1 MKPNKTFIILVG
13 VMIVLLGGQLTFPLH
28 HQSLQLELQKL
39 REMGFE
45 YRILDN
51 VVEVKDRLLNERR
64 RFLISDLTT
73 VKKPTYEGLPTLTI
87 DLTTLDTNLYN
98 WKYHYH
104 STIPVFG
111 GFGHPLFSADLNRNG
126 RMEVYGFFQ
135 SQQII
140 AENRIYESTS
150 STQWELVYRYPELIG
165 AIQMTD
171 DLDSNGFS
179 ELIATNSLYL
189 YDYEQVATTSYPTTR
204 KFTFRR
210 YFESAF
216 GILSVLADLDGDRRS
231 ELIYRGSEQDTTN
244 PERDVQKLYIAK
256 YDRDTNNFLRIWR
269 EQLPRGCLHVDCT
282 GTMTVGD
289 FDGDG
294 FQEVITSAKAGNI
307 YDIEYFRRDSIGII
321 WTDSIS
327 AAGYVVSGDVDG
339 NEVEEFFVGG
349 KQVEP
354 DGFLHLRIYAYERTG
369 NNSFRAV
376 SAINIFPV
384 GSFFVD
390 TYLVEDMNGDSKPEL
405 LISFGGG
412 VTIIKGDGTHQYR
425 LDYYKSAAY
434 LQSVSTIR
442 LRQDGIRDLMVSRLI
457 LNQPIYSQT
466 EVYRLDSS
474 LTNVDEPEIN
484 IHPSEILSQ
493 NYPNPL
499 NPETTITFTIASSAD
514 VNLTIF
520 DIQGKEV
527 RQLVNSYLEK
537 GQHSVR
543 WDGKDNNTLTLPS
556 GVYFCRM
563 VHGEASRTIKMLLT
577 R

>member
-1 MKPNKTFIILVG
+1 
-13 VMIVLLGGQLTFPLH
+13 
-28 HQSLQLELQKL
+28 
-39 REMGFE
+39 
-45 YRILDN
+45 
-51 VVEVKDRLLNERR
+51 
-64 RFLISDLTT
+64 
-73 VKKPTYEGLPTLTI
+73 
-87 DLTTLDTNLYN
+87 
-98 WKYHYH
+98 
-104 STIPVFG
+104 
-111 GFGHPLFSADLNRNG
+111 
-126 RMEVYGFFQ
+126 
-135 SQQII
+135 
-140 AENRIYESTS
+140 
-150 STQWELVYRYPELIG
+150 
-165 AIQMTD
+165 
-171 DLDSNGFS
+171 
-179 ELIATNSLYL
+179 
-189 YDYEQVATTSYPTTR
+189 
-204 KFTFRR
+204 
-210 YFESAF
+210 
-216 GILSVLADLDGDRRS
+216 
-231 ELIYRGSEQDTTN
+231 
-244 PERDVQKLYIAK
+244 
-256 YDRDTNNFLRIWR
+256 
-269 EQLPRGCLHVDCT
+269 
-282 GTMTVGD
+282 
-289 FDGDG
+289 
-294 FQEVITSAKAGNI
+294 
-307 YDIEYFRRDSIGII
+307 
-321 WTDSIS
+321 
-327 AAGYVVSGDVDG
+327 
-339 NEVEEFFVGG
+339 
-349 KQVEP
+349 
-354 DGFLHLRIYAYERTG
+354 
-369 NNSFRAV
+369 
-376 SAINIFPV
+376 
-384 GSFFVD
+384 
-390 TYLVEDMNGDSKPEL
+390 MNGDSKPEL